1 MTTQDKDKVI
11 EVLIERFVL
20 KGNRATYG
28 DLEILADETRLI
40 RASCE
45 NIYQAGYLQGKYEAL
60 EGMLKE
66 FKGEEVS
73 HG

>member
-1 MTTQDKDKVI
+1 MTTQNKDTVI
-11 EVLIERFVL
+11 EALLRRFAGHDSTL
-20 KGNRATYG
+20 QEAQ
-28 DLEILADETRLI
+28 LI

-45 NIYQAGYLQGKYEAL
+45 NIYQWGRLQGMNEAL
-60 EGMLKE
+60 EKMRGE

>member
-1 MTTQDKDKVI
+1 M
-11 EVLIERFVL
+11 
-20 KGNRATYG
+20 
-28 DLEILADETRLI
+28 ADETRLI